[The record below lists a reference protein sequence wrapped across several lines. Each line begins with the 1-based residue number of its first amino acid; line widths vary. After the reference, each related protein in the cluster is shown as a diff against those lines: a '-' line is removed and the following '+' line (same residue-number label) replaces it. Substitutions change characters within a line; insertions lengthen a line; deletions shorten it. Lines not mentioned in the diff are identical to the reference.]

1 MTIYDRMPFQVRP
14 KRYESGEISYLF
26 TLNSNYTRAKFS
38 QTFGHDQGWPK
49 AMLRIDT
56 VKLLSDFA
64 KTVLEEPKPDQL
76 LSHIT
81 NKTLAS
87 LDARGAILGVIE
99 REGFLDLQ
107 GAYGFAKNMVEPY
120 MRIPLWT
127 PMPIT
132 DAARTG
138 EISVFNSPAEMV
150 RVYPHLKEF
159 GNVEAGVTVSAP
171 IKYRNTVI
179 GAIGFTSMKAPQPGF
194 ENSDSTQGVLALCAL
209 YVRNLLASRAEADKD
224 YSASMRT
231 LSPRQKQ
238 IINLFKEDLT
248 TDQMA
253 ERLKYSSS
261 TIKQDI
267 IKIYSVFGV
276 NSRSAV
282 VLLAEKAGLS

>member
-1 MTIYDRMPFQVRP
+1 MIAV
-14 KRYESGEISYLF
+14 
-26 TLNSNYTRAKFS
+26 
-38 QTFGHDQGWPK
+38 
-49 AMLRIDT
+49 DT
-56 VKLLSDFA
+56 AKLLADFA
-64 KTVLEEPKPDQL
+64 KTVLEDPKPDQL
-76 LSHIT
+76 LSHLT

-87 LDARGAILGVIE
+87 LEARGAILGVIE

-107 GAYGFAKNMVEPY
+107 GAFGYAENMVEPY

-138 EISVFNSPAEMV
+138 EISVFHSPLEMI
-150 RVYPHLKEF
+150 RVYPHLSEF
-159 GNVEAGVTVSAP
+159 STVDQSVTVSAP

-179 GAIGFTSMKAPQPGF
+179 GAIGFTSLKAPQKDF
-194 ENSDSTQGVLALCAL
+194 ENSDTTQGMLALCAL
-209 YVRNLLASRAEADKD
+209 YVRNLIAHRSQGAKD
-224 YSASMRT
+224 YSASIKT
-231 LSPRQKQ
+231 ISPRQKQ
-238 IINLFKEDLT
+238 IIHLFKEDLT

-282 VLLAEKAGLS
+282 VELAEKAGLS

>member
-1 MTIYDRMPFQVRP
+1 MIAV
-14 KRYESGEISYLF
+14 
-26 TLNSNYTRAKFS
+26 
-38 QTFGHDQGWPK
+38 
-49 AMLRIDT
+49 DT

-64 KTVLEEPKPDQL
+64 KTVLEDPKPDQL

-107 GAYGFAKNMVEPY
+107 GTYGYSRKMVEPY

-138 EISVFNSPAEMV
+138 ETSIFNSPKEMIKA
-150 RVYPHLKEF
+150 YPHLSEF
-159 GNVEAGVTVSAP
+159 SSVDEGVTVSAP

-179 GAIGFTSMKAPQPGF
+179 GAIGFTSIKAPQKGF
-194 ENSDSTQGVLALCAL
+194 ESSETTQGILALCAL
-209 YVRNLLASRAEADKD
+209 YVRNLLASKTESDRD
-224 YSASMRT
+224 YSASMIS

>member
-1 MTIYDRMPFQVRP
+1 MITINTT
-14 KRYESGEISYLF
+14 E
-26 TLNSNYTRAKFS
+26 
-38 QTFGHDQGWPK
+38 
-49 AMLRIDT
+49 
-56 VKLLSDFA
+56 LLADLA
-64 KTVLEEPKPDQL
+64 QTVLDDPKPDQF
-76 LSHIT
+76 LSHIV

-87 LDARGAILGVIE
+87 IDARGAILGVIE

-107 GAYGFAKNMVEPY
+107 GSYGFASDLVDPY

-132 DAARTG
+132 DAARSG
-138 EISVFNSPAEMV
+138 DISLFKTPQEMIK
-150 RVYPHLKEF
+150 VYPHLSQF
-159 GNVEAGVTVSAP
+159 SDTEAGVTISAP
-171 IKYRNTVI
+171 IKYRNTVL
-179 GAIGFTSMKAPQPGF
+179 GAIGVTTLKPPQPTF
-194 ENSDSTQGVLALCAL
+194 MKSETTQGVLALCGL
-209 YVRNLLASRAEADKD
+209 YIRNLLANRATTTKD
-224 YSASMRT
+224 YSAGMKT
-231 LSPRQKQ
+231 LSARQKQ

-282 VLLAEKAGLS
+282 VELAKKAGLS

>member
-1 MTIYDRMPFQVRP
+1 M
-14 KRYESGEISYLF
+14 IS
-26 TLNSNYTRAKFS
+26 
-38 QTFGHDQGWPK
+38 
-49 AMLRIDT
+49 IDT
-56 VKLLSDFA
+56 TKLVADLA
-64 KTVLEEPKPDQL
+64 KTVLDDPNPDQF
-76 LSHIT
+76 LSHIV

-87 LDARGAILGVIE
+87 IDARGAILGVVE

-107 GAYGFAKNMVEPY
+107 GTYGYEKNMVEPY

-138 EISVFNSPAEMV
+138 EITVFKSPQEMIKS
-150 RVYPHLKEF
+150 YPHLSEF
-159 GNVEAGVTVSAP
+159 RESELGVTVSAP

-179 GAIGFTSMKAPQPGF
+179 GAIGFTSIKSPHEGF
-194 ENSDSTQGVLALCAL
+194 EDSETTEGVLALCGL
-209 YVRNLLASRAEADKD
+209 YIRNLLANRATTTKD
-224 YSASMRT
+224 YSAGMKT

-282 VLLAEKAGLS
+282 VELAKKAGLS

>member
-1 MTIYDRMPFQVRP
+1 M
-14 KRYESGEISYLF
+14 IS
-26 TLNSNYTRAKFS
+26 
-38 QTFGHDQGWPK
+38 
-49 AMLRIDT
+49 IDT
-56 VKLLSDFA
+56 TKLIADLA
-64 KTVLEEPKPDQL
+64 KTVLDDPNPDQF

-107 GAYGFAKNMVEPY
+107 GTYGYEMSMVEPY

-132 DAARTG
+132 DAARSG
-138 EISVFNSPAEMV
+138 EISIFNSPQEMIKA
-150 RVYPHLKEF
+150 YPHLSGF
-159 GNVEAGVTVSAP
+159 GDSVLGITVSAP

-179 GAIGFTSMKAPQPGF
+179 GAIGFTSLQAPQKDF
-194 ENSDSTQGVLALCAL
+194 MNSETTQGVLALCGL
-209 YVRNLLASRAEADKD
+209 YIRNLIANRTRTTKD
-224 YSASMRT
+224 YSAGVKT

-238 IINLFKEDLT
+238 IINLFKDDLT

-282 VLLAEKAGLS
+282 VELAKKAGLS

>member
-1 MTIYDRMPFQVRP
+1 MINV
-14 KRYESGEISYLF
+14 
-26 TLNSNYTRAKFS
+26 
-38 QTFGHDQGWPK
+38 
-49 AMLRIDT
+49 DT
-56 VKLLSDFA
+56 TKLVADLA
-64 KTVLEEPKPDQL
+64 KTVLEDPDPNQFL
-76 LSHIT
+76 AHII

-87 LDARGAILGVIE
+87 LDARGGILGIIE

-107 GAYGFAKNMVEPY
+107 GTYGYAKNMVDPY

-132 DAARTG
+132 DAARSG
-138 EISVFNSPAEMV
+138 EISVFNTPQETIKA
-150 RVYPHLKEF
+150 YPHLSEF
-159 GNVEAGVTVSAP
+159 RESELGVTVSAP

-179 GAIGFTSMKAPQPGF
+179 GASGFTSMKAPHKGF
-194 ENSDSTQGVLALCAL
+194 EESETTQGVLALCGL
-209 YVRNLLASRAEADKD
+209 YIRNLLASRTTITKD
-224 YSASMRT
+224 YSAGMKT

-282 VLLAEKAGLS
+282 VELAKKAGLS

>member
-1 MTIYDRMPFQVRP
+1 MITV
-14 KRYESGEISYLF
+14 
-26 TLNSNYTRAKFS
+26 
-38 QTFGHDQGWPK
+38 
-49 AMLRIDT
+49 DT
-56 VKLLSDFA
+56 TKLVSDLA
-64 KTVLEEPKPDQL
+64 KTVLEDPNPDQF
-76 LSHIT
+76 LSHIV

-87 LDARGAILGVIE
+87 LDARGAILGIIE

-107 GAYGFAKNMVEPY
+107 GTYGYEKNMVEPY

-132 DAARTG
+132 DAARSG
-138 EISVFNSPAEMV
+138 ETSVFKSPQEMIK
-150 RVYPHLKEF
+150 VYPHLGGFSES
-159 GNVEAGVTVSAP
+159 ELGVTVSAP
-171 IKYRNTVI
+171 IKYRNAVI
-179 GAIGFTSMKAPQPGF
+179 GAIGFTSLKAPRDGF
-194 ENSDSTQGVLALCAL
+194 EKSETTEGVLALCGL
-209 YVRNLLASRAEADKD
+209 YIRNLLANRTTTTKD
-224 YSASMRT
+224 YSAGMKT

-282 VLLAEKAGLS
+282 VELAKKAGLS

>member
-1 MTIYDRMPFQVRP
+1 MINV
-14 KRYESGEISYLF
+14 
-26 TLNSNYTRAKFS
+26 
-38 QTFGHDQGWPK
+38 
-49 AMLRIDT
+49 DT

-64 KTVLEEPKPDQL
+64 QTVLEDPKPDQF

-107 GAYGFAKNMVEPY
+107 GAYGYSKQMVEPF

-138 EISVFNSPAEMV
+138 ETSVFLSPKEMV
-150 RVYPHLKEF
+150 NAYPHLSEF
-159 GNVEAGVTVSAP
+159 GEGDAGVTVSAP

-179 GAIGFTSMKAPQPGF
+179 GAIGFTSIKAPQKGF
-194 ENSDSTQGVLALCAL
+194 QESETTKGILALCAI
-209 YVRNLLASRAEADKD
+209 YIRNLLANRSEADKD
-224 YSASMRT
+224 YSASMKS

-282 VLLAEKAGLS
+282 VTLAEKAGLS

>member
-1 MTIYDRMPFQVRP
+1 MVMSNHDRHNRSYYA
-14 KRYESGEISYLF
+14 RY
-26 TLNSNYTRAKFS
+26 RAGFG
-38 QTFGHDQGWPK
+38 QTVGHDQGCP
-49 AMLRIDT
+49 ALIT
-56 VKLLSDFA
+56 INTTELLADLA
-64 KTVLEEPKPDQL
+64 KTVLDDPKPDQF
-76 LSHIT
+76 LSHIV

-87 LDARGAILGVIE
+87 IDARGAILGVIE

-107 GAYGFAKNMVEPY
+107 GTYGYSSDMVNPY

-138 EISVFNSPAEMV
+138 EISVFNSPKEMIK
-150 RVYPHLKEF
+150 VYPHLSQFSET
-159 GNVEAGVTVSAP
+159 EANVTVSAP

-179 GAIGFTSMKAPQPGF
+179 GAIGFTSIKAPQKDF
-194 ENSDSTQGVLALCAL
+194 MKSETTQGVLALCGL
-209 YVRNLLASRAEADKD
+209 YIRNLLASKAETHKD
-224 YSASMRT
+224 YSSSMKA

-282 VLLAEKAGLS
+282 VQLAEKAGLSI

>member
-1 MTIYDRMPFQVRP
+1 MASVITINTT
-14 KRYESGEISYLF
+14 E
-26 TLNSNYTRAKFS
+26 
-38 QTFGHDQGWPK
+38 
-49 AMLRIDT
+49 
-56 VKLLSDFA
+56 LLADLA
-64 KTVLEEPKPDQL
+64 QTVLDDPKPDQF
-76 LSHIT
+76 LSHIV

-87 LDARGAILGVIE
+87 IDARGAILGVIE

-107 GAYGFAKNMVEPY
+107 GSYGFASDLVDPY

-132 DAARTG
+132 DAARSG
-138 EISVFNSPAEMV
+138 EISLFKTPQEMIK
-150 RVYPHLKEF
+150 VYPHLSQF
-159 GNVEAGVTVSAP
+159 SDTEAGVTISAP
-171 IKYRNTVI
+171 IKYRNTVL
-179 GAIGFTSMKAPQPGF
+179 GAIGVTTLKPPQPAF
-194 ENSDSTQGVLALCAL
+194 MKSETTQGVLALCGL
-209 YVRNLLASRAEADKD
+209 YIRNLLANRATTTKD
-224 YSASMRT
+224 YSAGMKT
-231 LSPRQKQ
+231 LSTRQKQ

-282 VLLAEKAGLS
+282 VELAKKAGLS